1 MTLAESIRTCFAKYG
16 TLEGRASRS
25 EYWFFS
31 LFNLL
36 AVVAIYLVAGGLG
49 VATLGAAGSLLLG
62 GLGLLGFLG
71 LGGLLAGIF
80 EIVMII
86 PHWTVSVRRLHDSDK
101 SGWWLLWGL
110 LPGVGGLIVLI
121 LMLLPSSVGPNRF
134 GARWN

>member
-1 MTLAESIRTCFAKYG
+1 M
-16 TLEGRASRS
+16 LEGRASRS

-36 AVVAIYLVAGGLG
+36 ALCAIYIVSGGLG
-49 VATLGAAGSLLLG
+49 IFMLGASGNLFLG
-62 GLGLLGFLG
+62 GLGMLGFLG
-71 LGGLLAGIF
+71 LGGLFAVIF